1 MTFKTSDKGLSSII
15 FRLDFMRD
23 ESEVVKQKVTF
34 EDKMLS
40 APLNFY
46 GMYLSITDEDKD
58 QVMKEK
64 SLQILR

>member
-1 MTFKTSDKGLSSII
+1 
-15 FRLDFMRD
+15 MRD